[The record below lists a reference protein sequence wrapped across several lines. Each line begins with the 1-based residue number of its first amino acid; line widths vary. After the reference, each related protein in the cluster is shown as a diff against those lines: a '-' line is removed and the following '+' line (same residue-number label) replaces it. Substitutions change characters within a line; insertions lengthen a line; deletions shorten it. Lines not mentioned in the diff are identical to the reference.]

1 MTDCILVAD
10 SGSTKT
16 DWIAIS
22 RENGTLEFK
31 TAGINPVRDSQNAIS
46 LVLRDG
52 LVPFFPDTWR
62 CTGVYFYGAGCIPP
76 FSGIVERCLG
86 QVFPQ
91 ASVSVNTD
99 MLGAARAL
107 CGTNP
112 GIACIIG
119 TGSNS
124 CLYDGDKIV
133 ANVPPLGYILGD
145 EGSGAVLGRT
155 LVGLL
160 LKGVLPSSLRD
171 KFMEEYGLTT
181 ELVIDNVYRQP
192 MPNRFLASLAPFI
205 AEHREEHGIQEMLV
219 QSFRLFFT
227 RNVKMYGHPEMPVN
241 FVGSI
246 AHVFLEELK
255 RAASL
260 EGLKMGKI
268 LRSPI
273 AEIAAFH
280 GEV

>member
-1 MTDCILVAD
+1 
-10 SGSTKT
+10 
-16 DWIAIS
+16 
-22 RENGTLEFK
+22 
-31 TAGINPVRDSQNAIS
+31 
-46 LVLRDG
+46 
-52 LVPFFPDTWR
+52 
-62 CTGVYFYGAGCIPP
+62 
-76 FSGIVERCLG
+76 
-86 QVFPQ
+86 
-91 ASVSVNTD
+91 

-205 AEHREEHGIQEMLV
+205 AEHREEPGIQEMLI

-280 GEV
+280 GKV